1 MKQVLFSLVIGAFLL
16 SACEEVPPVINPI
29 MGGNPDDS
37 SSVENQQRQVLI
49 EEFTGV
55 RCVNCPAG
63 TQAIQSL
70 LGIHGERLVAVS
82 IHAGFFS
89 PPYTQSLYDFRTP
102 QGNSILSYVGEP
114 LGFPTAVVNR
124 KLFSGEQDLQLGQS
138 QWAGFISE
146 ELAVAPSVKI
156 AITPEFNDVTRVLK
170 ADIDLFIEENIT
182 ESDVRLSVL
191 ITENG
196 IVDYQLTPEGLK
208 ADYVHLHV
216 LRGMMTNYDGNPL
229 TEPLVDGAEISR
241 SYTLTLPDGWVADNC
256 HVVAFVHLGGGS
268 KEVLQAHEVGIT
280 E

>member
-1 MKQVLFSLVIGAFLL
+1 MKRVIFSMLISALLF

-29 MGGNPDDS
+29 MGGNPDDTS
-37 SSVENQQRQVLI
+37 SIEDQQRQVLI

-70 LGIHGERLVAVS
+70 LGIHGEQLVAVS

-89 PPYTQSLYDFRTP
+89 PPYTQSLYDFRTTE
-102 QGNSILSYVGEP
+102 GTSILSYLGEP

-146 ELAVAPSVKI
+146 ELAAAPSVKI
-156 AITPEFNDVTRVLK
+156 AINPDFNAATRLLK
-170 ADIDLFIEENIT
+170 ADIELFIEENIA
-182 ESDVRLSVL
+182 ESDVRLSVM

-196 IVDYQLTPEGLK
+196 VIDYQLTPEGLK
-208 ADYVHLHV
+208 SDYVHLHI

-229 TEPLVDGAEISR
+229 TEPLVDGAQINR
-241 SYTLTLPDGWVADNC
+241 SYTLTLPEGWVADNC
-256 HVVAFVHLGGGS
+256 YIVAFVHLGGGS
-268 KEVLQAHEVGIT
+268 KVVLQAHEVEVT